1 MFFYIFFF
9 LIFGLAIGKFI
20 KEKNLAIGVILGT
33 SLLWGLSHG
42 MIWGFVTLG
51 EIFLGYF
58 VIEFITKNKSSDSN
72 KNDSFNE

>member
-9 LIFGLAIGKFI
+9 LIVGLAIGKFI

>member
-1 MFFYIFFF
+1 MFFYVFIF
-9 LIFGLAIGKFI
+9 LIVGLAIGKFV

-51 EIFLGYF
+51 EIFLGYL
-58 VIEFITKNKSSDSN
+58 VIELITKNETIDSN
-72 KNDSFNE
+72 KKDSFNE